1 MNVVEEDRSGNRPVS
16 APLAAAMASREQ
28 ARVGQEYV
36 ERPATGLFVDKELQ
50 EVCHPNLQ
58 LIIGRTE

>member
-28 ARVGQEYV
+28 ARVGQEN
-36 ERPATGLFVDKELQ
+36 AGLFVDKELQ

>member
-1 MNVVEEDRSGNRPVS
+1 MNVVGEDRSGNRPVS

-28 ARVGQEYV
+28 ARVGQENV
-36 ERPATGLFVDKELQ
+36 GLFVDKELQ
-50 EVCHPNLQ
+50 EVCHPDLQ

>member
-1 MNVVEEDRSGNRPVS
+1 MNVVEEDRSSNRPVS

-28 ARVGQEYV
+28 ARVGQEY
-36 ERPATGLFVDKELQ
+36 AGLFVDKELQ
-50 EVCHPNLQ
+50 EVCQPNLQ

>member
-1 MNVVEEDRSGNRPVS
+1 MWWGRIGVAIALCPVPC

-28 ARVGQEYV
+28 ARVGQEY
-36 ERPATGLFVDKELQ
+36 AGLFVDKELQ
-50 EVCHPNLQ
+50 EVCHPDLQ

>member
-1 MNVVEEDRSGNRPVS
+1 MNVVEEDRSSNRPVS

-28 ARVGQEYV
+28 ARVGQEN
-36 ERPATGLFVDKELQ
+36 AGLFVDKELQ
-50 EVCHPNLQ
+50 EVCHPDLQ

>member
-1 MNVVEEDRSGNRPVS
+1 MNVVGEDRSGNRPVS

-28 ARVGQEYV
+28 ARVGQEN
-36 ERPATGLFVDKELQ
+36 AGLFVDKELQ
-50 EVCHPNLQ
+50 EVCHPDLQ

>member
-1 MNVVEEDRSGNRPVS
+1 MEEDRSGNRPVS

-28 ARVGQEYV
+28 ARVGQEN
-36 ERPATGLFVDKELQ
+36 AGLFVDKELQ
-50 EVCHPNLQ
+50 EVCHPDLQ

>member
-28 ARVGQEYV
+28 ARVGQEN
-36 ERPATGLFVDKELQ
+36 AGLFVDKELQ
-50 EVCHPNLQ
+50 EVCHPDLQ

>member
-16 APLAAAMASREQ
+16 APQAAAMASREQ
-28 ARVGQEYV
+28 ARVGQEY
-36 ERPATGLFVDKELQ
+36 AGLFVDKELQ
-50 EVCHPNLQ
+50 EVCHPDLQ

>member
-1 MNVVEEDRSGNRPVS
+1 MNVVEEDRSSNRPVS

-28 ARVGQEYV
+28 ARVGQEN
-36 ERPATGLFVDKELQ
+36 AGLFVDKELQ

>member
-1 MNVVEEDRSGNRPVS
+1 MNVVGEDRSGNRPVS

-28 ARVGQEYV
+28 ARVGQEN
-36 ERPATGLFVDKELQ
+36 AGLFVDKELQ

>member
-1 MNVVEEDRSGNRPVS
+1 
-16 APLAAAMASREQ
+16 MASREQ

-36 ERPATGLFVDKELQ
+36 ERPAAGLFVDKELQ

>member
-1 MNVVEEDRSGNRPVS
+1 MNVVEEDRSSNRPVS

-28 ARVGQEYV
+28 ARVGQEN
-36 ERPATGLFVDKELQ
+36 AGLFVDKELQ
-50 EVCHPNLQ
+50 EVCHTDLQ

>member
-1 MNVVEEDRSGNRPVS
+1 MNVVGEDRSGNRPVR

-28 ARVGQEYV
+28 ARVGQEY
-36 ERPATGLFVDKELQ
+36 AGLFVDKELQ
-50 EVCHPNLQ
+50 EVCHPDLQ